1 MNAQESQRH
10 IVIVGGGFAGIELA
24 RRLERRLPSGW
35 QATLLS
41 QDNFVTYNPLLPE
54 VVGASVLPGHV
65 VAPLRQMVKRARVR
79 MVTVSDI
86 DLVEK
91 TVSYIGE
98 GAGVM
103 RYDQLVLACGQQ
115 ANLSIVKGLARYAL
129 PLKTLGDALF
139 LRNRV
144 VSRLEH
150 AELQPNAELRRWLL
164 TFVVIGGG
172 FSGVEVAG
180 ELVDFLRA
188 SIRFY
193 PNIRMDDIKVVLV
206 HGTDRLL
213 PELTASLGDYAL
225 RQMQMDGLDIR
236 LNARVVNV
244 DDGCVELGDGMRIR
258 AGTVV
263 CTIGTKTN
271 ALLNDI
277 GLPMERGRI
286 ATAPDMS
293 VPQFPGVW
301 AIGDCAAVPNAHDE
315 RTAPPTAQFA
325 VRQARQVAANICAKL
340 RDQPTKPFAYR
351 PMGQLSSVGH
361 NRAVAEVFG
370 LRVSGFVAWLM
381 WRGVY
386 LLKVPT
392 LARKVRLFLEWN
404 WAMFFPPDL
413 AHFSF
418 RLTPRH
424 VTPPAIRVAEARTVS
439 TRADSALR

>member
-1 MNAQESQRH
+1 M
-10 IVIVGGGFAGIELA
+10 I
-24 RRLERRLPSGW
+24 
-35 QATLLS
+35 
-41 QDNFVTYNPLLPE
+41 
-54 VVGASVLPGHV
+54 
-65 VAPLRQMVKRARVR
+65 
-79 MVTVSDI
+79 
-86 DLVEK
+86 
-91 TVSYIGE
+91 SYIGE
-98 GAGVM
+98 GAGVL

-193 PNIRMDDIKVVLV
+193 PNIRMEDIKVVLV

-293 VPQFPGVW
+293 VAQFPGVW

-325 VRQARQVAANICAKL
+325 VRQARQVADNICAKL
-340 RDQPTKPFAYR
+340 RGEPTTPFSYR
-351 PMGQLSSVGH
+351 PIGQLSSVGH
-361 NRAVAEVFG
+361 NRAVAELFG

-424 VTPPAIRVAEARTVS
+424 VP
-439 TRADSALR
+439 SALNGVMEGRAAPPRAMDRSAGARP

>member
-1 MNAQESQRH
+1 MNEHDSQRH

-79 MVTVSDI
+79 MVTVSEI
-86 DLVEK
+86 DLAEK
-91 TVSYIGE
+91 TISYLGE

-103 RYDQLVLACGQQ
+103 HYDQLVLACGQQ

-193 PNIRMDDIKVVLV
+193 PNIRMEDIKVVLV

-236 LNARVVNV
+236 LNARVVNI
-244 DDGCVELGDGMRIR
+244 DDGSVELGDGMRIR

-271 ALLNDI
+271 TLLNDI
-277 GLPMERGRI
+277 GLRMERGRI

-325 VRQARQVAANICAKL
+325 VRQARQVAANICAML
-340 RDQPTKPFAYR
+340 RDEPTKPFSYR

-361 NRAVAEVFG
+361 NRAVAELFG

-386 LLKVPT
+386 LMKVPT

-424 VTPPAIRVAEARTVS
+424 VAPPAIGATKARTVS
-439 TRADSALR
+439 AGADSAMH

>member
-1 MNAQESQRH
+1 MNEHIEQRN

-24 RRLERRLPSGW
+24 RRLERRLPACW
-35 QATLLS
+35 QTTLLS

-79 MVTVSDI
+79 MVTVSEI
-86 DLVEK
+86 DLADK
-91 TVSYIGE
+91 TVSYLGE

-103 RYDQLVLACGQQ
+103 HYDQLVLACGQQ
-115 ANLSIVKGLARYAL
+115 ANLARYAL

-193 PNIRMDDIKVVLV
+193 PNIRMEDIKVVLV

-213 PELTASLGDYAL
+213 PELTASLSDYAL

-236 LNARVVNV
+236 LHARVVNI
-244 DDGCVELGDGMRIR
+244 DDGGVELGDGMRIR

-263 CTIGTKTN
+263 CTIGTKAN

-286 ATAPDMS
+286 ATAADMS

-301 AIGDCAAVPNAHDE
+301 AIGDCAAVPNAYDQ

-340 RDQPTKPFAYR
+340 RDEPTKPFSYR

-361 NRAVAEVFG
+361 NRAVAELFG
-370 LRVSGFVAWLM
+370 LRVSGFVAWLI

-413 AHFSF
+413 SHFSY

-424 VTPPAIRVAEARTVS
+424 VTAASAAGRAVAKTAAHSGATAR
-439 TRADSALR
+439 

>member
-1 MNAQESQRH
+1 MNRLRGEQTRNV
-10 IVIVGGGFAGIELA
+10 VIVGGGFAGIELA
-24 RRLERRLPSGW
+24 RRLERRLPDGW
-35 QATLLS
+35 QTTLLS
-41 QDNFVTYNPLLPE
+41 QDNFVTYSPLLPE

-65 VAPLRQMVKRARVR
+65 VAPLRQMVQKARVR
-79 MVTVSDI
+79 MVTVTDI
-86 DLVEK
+86 DLAAK

-98 GAGVM
+98 GSGVM
-103 RYDQLVLACGQQ
+103 QYDELVLACGQQ
-115 ANLSIVKGLARYAL
+115 ANLTIVKGLARYAL

-150 AELQPNAELRRWLL
+150 AELQPDPELRRWLL

-193 PNIRMDDIKVVLV
+193 PNIRMEDIKVVLV

-213 PELTASLGDYAL
+213 PELTPSLGAYAL
-225 RQMQMDGLDIR
+225 RQMKMDGLDIR

-271 ALLNDI
+271 SLLNGL

-293 VPQFPGVW
+293 VPHVPGVW
-301 AIGDCAAVPNAHDE
+301 AIGDCAAVPNAHDS
-315 RTAPPTAQFA
+315 RTTPPTAQFA
-325 VRQARQVAANICAKL
+325 VRHARQLASNICAKL
-340 RDQPTKPFAYR
+340 RGEPTRPFSYR
-351 PMGQLSSVGH
+351 PRGQLSSVGH
-361 NRAVAEVFG
+361 NRAVAELSN
-370 LRVSGFVAWLM
+370 LRVSGFVAWLL

-418 RLTPRH
+418 RLTPR
-424 VTPPAIRVAEARTVS
+424 TSGLAGGLAAEPRSVS
-439 TRADSALR
+439 TEAAVR

>member
-1 MNAQESQRH
+1 MS
-10 IVIVGGGFAGIELA
+10 
-24 RRLERRLPSGW
+24 
-35 QATLLS
+35 
-41 QDNFVTYNPLLPE
+41 
-54 VVGASVLPGHV
+54 
-65 VAPLRQMVKRARVR
+65 
-79 MVTVSDI
+79 
-86 DLVEK
+86 
-91 TVSYIGE
+91 
-98 GAGVM
+98 
-103 RYDQLVLACGQQ
+103 
-115 ANLSIVKGLARYAL
+115 RYAL

-188 SIRFY
+188 SLRFY
-193 PNIRMDDIKVVLV
+193 PNIRMEDIKVVLV

-271 ALLNDI
+271 TLLNDI

-301 AIGDCAAVPNAHDE
+301 AIGDCAAVPNAHDA

-340 RDQPTKPFAYR
+340 RDATDEAVFVSADGSAVVRGPQPR
-351 PMGQLSSVGH
+351 GRGSVRTARVGI
-361 NRAVAEVFG
+361 RRLADVAR
-370 LRVSGFVAWLM
+370 RVSAESADARAQGAAVPRMELGDVLSAGSRALQLPADAAQHLADHKRCFRGRLICSRPIPVAP
-381 WRGVY
+381 RTD
-386 LLKVPT
+386 PRT
-392 LARKVRLFLEWN
+392 AP
-404 WAMFFPPDL
+404 AAAPAS
-413 AHFSF
+413 AH
-418 RLTPRH
+418 R
-424 VTPPAIRVAEARTVS
+424 
-439 TRADSALR
+439 